1 MIVIRLIA
9 HTDRWVESFREIGT
23 VLFFAQSN
31 RENLIVYALKNM
43 DRIRNFKLNF
53 ILQTLVSGILLLGCS
68 DHKKE
73 MAPLQNTTMISGTV
87 AFTNIGARAFLFTAV
102 TGSGISTDLNVE
114 NAPLTLKI
122 GSRYQFINNAG
133 AGHPFQILGSDSK
146 ILLSQNDVEGTF
158 EKDNQVNYQ
167 VDGMNITFTLTQNLA
182 DQIAPY
188 ICGNHSSMSG
198 RINAVN

>member
-1 MIVIRLIA
+1 MER
-9 HTDRWVESFREIGT
+9 TR
-23 VLFFAQSN
+23 
-31 RENLIVYALKNM
+31 NL
-43 DRIRNFKLNF
+43 KLN
-53 ILQTLVSGILLLGCS
+53 ILLLTLVSGLLFLACS
-68 DHKKE
+68 DDKKE
-73 MAPLQNTTMISGTV
+73 MEPMPVIETISGTV
-87 AFTNIGARAFLFTAV
+87 AFTNIGARAFVFTAV

-133 AGHPFQILGSDSK
+133 AGHPFQILGIGNT
-146 ILLSQNDVEGTF
+146 ILLSQNNVEGTL

-182 DQIAPY
+182 VQIAPY